1 MKTHLRILIPLA
13 LLALAG
19 SRTMADPLGT
29 AFTYQGR
36 LHDAGNPADGLYDF
50 LFRLCDAPA
59 GGNQVGPLLA
69 TNAVPVS
76 DGLFVVELDF
86 GAGAFTS
93 EARWLQIS
101 VQTNGAARFTL
112 LTPRHALT
120 PAPQAHH
127 ACDASSAAYAT
138 AAGGLAG
145 SNLTIAA
152 QNTLL
157 LTARNVAVECDGT
170 TNTVAGSAVRI
181 VGLNASESVGGQLN
195 ITVGGRC
202 HWEAGSDVTATLGRH
217 FTADM
222 AGECVVT
229 TGTNLSLRAGDGL
242 TLRAN
247 NEILLETG
255 DAFIRMTK
263 NGDIMIKGKD
273 ITIDGTGKI
282 IITSNGPPA
291 LTFTAASAPEA
302 PVGADSASTTAPLS
316 AAVVPAPAPLIPINR
331 AATQTEGILDL
342 PPRPPRPEVEAALG
356 ALHLKLTEHEA
367 RIAVLESQLRSSRPA
382 RQPEGR

>member
-36 LHDAGNPADGLYDF
+36 LQAAAKPADGLYDF
-50 LFRLCDAPA
+50 LFRLYDAPA

-76 DGLFVVELDF
+76 EGLFVVELDF
-86 GAGAFTS
+86 GAGTFTG

-120 PAPQAHH
+120 PTPQAHH
-127 ACDASSAAYAT
+127 ASDASSAAYAT

-152 QNTLL
+152 QSALL

-181 VGLNASESVGGQLN
+181 VGLNASERVGGQLN

-247 NEILLETG
+247 NEILMETG
-255 DAFIRMTK
+255 DALIRMTK

-282 IITSNGPPA
+282 IIPSNGPSA
-291 LTFTAASAPEA
+291 LTFTATSAPEA

-316 AAVVPAPAPLIPINR
+316 AAVVPAPAPLIPIKR

-342 PPRPPRPEVEAALG
+342 PQQPPRPEVEAALA

-367 RIAVLESQLRSSRPA
+367 RIAVLESQLRPSRPA